1 MPWGGREG
9 VVAHPM
15 SLNRNNHAVERQNSA
30 RRLDSHKKKNT
41 VSGEKMSPRRN
52 KLLNGPGSAVRDC
65 LAGSAMGN
73 PDLAV
78 MERVNR
84 MS

>member
-1 MPWGGREG
+1 MPRGGREG
-9 VVAHPM
+9 VGAHPM
-15 SLNRNNHAVERQNSA
+15 SLNRNHAVERQNSA
-30 RRLDSHKKKNT
+30 RRLDSHKEKKI
-41 VSGEKMSPRRN
+41 SGEKMSPRRN